1 MIFFLFLQ
9 GGAAFTK
16 SYDFL
21 KKKKKK
27 KKAWVRKRAPEFI

>member
-27 KKAWVRKRAPEFI
+27 ESLGQKKSP